1 MYEWEAEYDV
11 DASLF
16 SFFDCFRHKQPH
28 KRLSL
33 SAARFYI
40 AVVLVVL
47 EYLII
52 YRDLKPENVL
62 VNFLI
67 LMDKSD
73 KDPENAVEECKL
85 RVMYLPSTPPTLAE
99 VFSPNA
105 LDSRTY
111 KQEGIDCLQEIK
123 LDYSS
128 YCNGLNVFSRKF
140 YKLSSEESISTLQF
154 FRVLRT
160 KVMPEM

>member
-1 MYEWEAEYDV
+1 MTNGKR
-11 DASLF
+11 LQ
-16 SFFDCFRHKQPH
+16 SFFACFRHKQPH
-28 KRLSL
+28 KRFSL

-40 AVVLVVL
+40 AVVLVAL
-47 EYLII
+47 EYLHMLGII

-85 RVMYLPSTPPTLAE
+85 RVMYLPSTPPTLEE

-111 KQEGIDCLQEIK
+111 KQEGIGCLQEIK

-140 YKLSSEESISTLQF
+140 YKLSSEESISTLQI
-154 FRVLRT
+154 FRYVFYH
-160 KVMPEM
+160 